1 MPKQPISRDKRIAIV
16 GAGPAG
22 LSTALFL
29 SKNGYHNVTVFEK
42 LGRIGGLCDSI
53 TVDGMS
59 FDLGANYVT
68 WAYKETLKIAK
79 EFGATTYQ
87 EKPYTSILVSPDGK
101 VTYRDV
107 VKAILHNPFTNK
119 DISIW
124 ALIVA
129 AIRYTRLR
137 WKLGPVINP
146 PDALERIDEHPELCV
161 PFKQW
166 LETNRVDDLGTLF
179 EIPITVMGY
188 GQLADIAAPY
198 ALRYLPLKTFLP
210 MLLVRIPILG
220 LLFPWPRRFT
230 LGFQRLWERVSWQ
243 TNVRLNVS
251 ITDIDRH
258 APNDQIK
265 IKFQVPEQELNEL
278 KIVDREM
285 DFDYLIL
292 ACPLM
297 KDVFA
302 RLGLKPNENENRIL
316 DTIQI
321 SEYCMT
327 TFWIANMDMPAPIGV
342 ILPLVKPGLP
352 WAVAR
357 QFQDQGNQ
365 FTQFYTQSDGAQ
377 TDESVIANV
386 RDLIKRMGGK
396 INETQPR
403 WHTFD
408 RFTYFQHVTPE
419 HFANGFYRKLAEGQG
434 QDKTFY
440 VGGLTDFELV
450 EPIVVHS
457 KYLVEHYFA
466 GL

>member
-166 LETNRVDDLGTLF
+166 LETNHVDDLGTLF

-220 LLFPWPRRFT
+220 LLFPWPRRFS
-230 LGFQRLWERVSWQ
+230 LGFQRLWERV
-243 TNVRLNVS
+243 
-251 ITDIDRH
+251 
-258 APNDQIK
+258 
-265 IKFQVPEQELNEL
+265 
-278 KIVDREM
+278 
-285 DFDYLIL
+285 
-292 ACPLM
+292 
-297 KDVFA
+297 
-302 RLGLKPNENENRIL
+302 
-316 DTIQI
+316 
-321 SEYCMT
+321 
-327 TFWIANMDMPAPIGV
+327 
-342 ILPLVKPGLP
+342 
-352 WAVAR
+352 
-357 QFQDQGNQ
+357 
-365 FTQFYTQSDGAQ
+365 
-377 TDESVIANV
+377 
-386 RDLIKRMGGK
+386 
-396 INETQPR
+396 
-403 WHTFD
+403 
-408 RFTYFQHVTPE
+408 
-419 HFANGFYRKLAEGQG
+419 
-434 QDKTFY
+434 
-440 VGGLTDFELV
+440 
-450 EPIVVHS
+450 
-457 KYLVEHYFA
+457 
-466 GL
+466 

>member
-1 MPKQPISRDKRIAIV
+1 
-16 GAGPAG
+16 
-22 LSTALFL
+22 
-29 SKNGYHNVTVFEK
+29 
-42 LGRIGGLCDSI
+42 
-53 TVDGMS
+53 
-59 FDLGANYVT
+59 
-68 WAYKETLKIAK
+68 
-79 EFGATTYQ
+79 
-87 EKPYTSILVSPDGK
+87 
-101 VTYRDV
+101 
-107 VKAILHNPFTNK
+107 
-119 DISIW
+119 
-124 ALIVA
+124 
-129 AIRYTRLR
+129 
-137 WKLGPVINP
+137 
-146 PDALERIDEHPELCV
+146 
-161 PFKQW
+161 
-166 LETNRVDDLGTLF
+166 
-179 EIPITVMGY
+179 
-188 GQLADIAAPY
+188 
-198 ALRYLPLKTFLP
+198 LP

-230 LGFQRLWERVSWQ
+230 FGFQRLWDRVSWQ
-243 TNVRLNVS
+243 TNARLNVS

-327 TFWIANMDMPAPIGV
+327 TFWIENMDMPAPIGV
-342 ILPLVKPGLP
+342 ILPLLKPGLP

-365 FTQFYTQSDGAQ
+365 FTQFYTQSEGAQ

>member
-1 MPKQPISRDKRIAIV
+1 
-16 GAGPAG
+16 
-22 LSTALFL
+22 
-29 SKNGYHNVTVFEK
+29 
-42 LGRIGGLCDSI
+42 
-53 TVDGMS
+53 
-59 FDLGANYVT
+59 
-68 WAYKETLKIAK
+68 
-79 EFGATTYQ
+79 
-87 EKPYTSILVSPDGK
+87 
-101 VTYRDV
+101 V
-107 VKAILHNPFTNK
+107 VQAILHNPFTQK
-119 DISIW
+119 DISLW
-124 ALIVA
+124 ALLVA

-137 WKLGPVINP
+137 WQLGPVLNP
-146 PDALERIDEHPELCV
+146 PDAFARIDEHPELCV

-179 EIPITVMGY
+179 EIPITIMGY
-188 GQLADIAAPY
+188 GPLADIAAPY

-210 MLLVRIPILG
+210 MLLVRIPIVG

-230 LGFQRLWERVSWQ
+230 LGFQRLWERVAWQ
-243 TNVRLNVS
+243 TNVRLNVR
-251 ITDIDRH
+251 ITDIERH
-258 APNDQIK
+258 APNDHIT

-278 KIVDREM
+278 KIVDGEM
-285 DFDYLIL
+285 AFDYLIL
-292 ACPLM
+292 ACPLL

-302 RLGLKPNENENRIL
+302 QLGLQPNANEQRML

-327 TFWIANMDMPAPIGV
+327 TFWIENMDMPAPIGV
-342 ILPLVKPGLP
+342 VLPLDKPGLP

-357 QFQDQGNQ
+357 QFQDQGNK

-377 TDESVIANV
+377 TDESVLANV
-386 RDLIKRMGGK
+386 RDLVTRMGGT

-419 HFANGFYRKLAEGQG
+419 QFANGFYRKLAEGQG

-440 VGGLTDFELV
+440 VGGVTDFELV

-457 KYLVEHYFA
+457 KYLVEHYFV

>member
-1 MPKQPISRDKRIAIV
+1 MPKPPISRDKRIAIV

-22 LSTALFL
+22 LSTALLL
-29 SKNGYHNVTVFEK
+29 SKHGYHNVTVFEK

-53 TVDGMS
+53 TVDGRS

-68 WAYKETLKIAK
+68 WAYTETLKIAQA
-79 EFGATTYQ
+79 FGATTYQ
-87 EKPYTSILVSPDGK
+87 EKPYTSIFVSPDGK

-107 VKAILHNPFTNK
+107 VQAILHNPFTQK
-119 DISIW
+119 DISLW
-124 ALIVA
+124 ALLVA

-137 WKLGPVINP
+137 WQLGPVLNP
-146 PDALERIDEHPELCV
+146 PDAFARIDEHPELCV

-179 EIPITVMGY
+179 EIPITIMGY

-210 MLLVRIPILG
+210 MLLVRMPIVG

-230 LGFQRLWERVSWQ
+230 LGFQRLWERVAWQ
-243 TNVRLNVS
+243 TNVRLNVR

-258 APNDQIK
+258 APNDHIT
-265 IKFQVPEQELNEL
+265 IKFHVPEQELNEL
-278 KIVDREM
+278 KIVDGEM
-285 DFDYLIL
+285 AFDYLIL
-292 ACPLM
+292 ACPLL

-302 RLGLKPNENENRIL
+302 QLGLQPTANEQRML

-327 TFWIANMDMPAPIGV
+327 TFWIEHMDMPAPIGV
-342 ILPLVKPGLP
+342 VLPLDKPGLP

-357 QFQDQGNQ
+357 QFQDQGNK

-386 RDLIKRMGGK
+386 RDLVKRMGGT

-408 RFTYFQHVTPE
+408 RFTYFQHVTPKQ
-419 HFANGFYRKLAEGQG
+419 FANGFYRKLAEGQG

-440 VGGLTDFELV
+440 VGGVTDFELV

-457 KYLVEHYFA
+457 KYLVEHYFV